1 MTMKIAS
8 VLGTQIRKVRK
19 KCGLTI
25 EALSEKADISPVF
38 LSDVERGKKEASVT
52 TLNKIAN
59 ALSVK
64 VSYLLKPLDAAAKT
78 PHKRETLEI
87 LSDEPTKEILLLLEG
102 RSTCQ
107 IKTASRV
114 LKGLFEEEEKE
125 KKK

>member
-1 MTMKIAS
+1 MKNIS
-8 VLGTQIRKVRK
+8 SLLGTQIRKVRK

-25 EALSEKADISPVF
+25 EGLSEKAEISPVF

-52 TLNKIAN
+52 TLNKIAK
-59 ALSVK
+59 ALGVK
-64 VSYLLKPLDAAAKT
+64 VSYLLKSLDAAAKT
-78 PHKRETLEI
+78 PYKRETIEI
-87 LSDEPTKEILLLLEG
+87 LSDEPTKEILAMLEG
-102 RSTCQ
+102 RSIYQ

>member
-1 MTMKIAS
+1 MKNIS
-8 VLGTQIRKVRK
+8 SLLGTQIRKVRK

-25 EALSEKADISPVF
+25 EALSEKAEISPVF

-52 TLNKIAN
+52 TLHKIAK
-59 ALSVK
+59 ALGVK
-64 VSYLLKPLDAAAKT
+64 VSYLLKPLDITQKT
-78 PHKRETLEI
+78 SYKRETIEI
-87 LSDEPTKEILLLLEG
+87 LSDEPTKEILAMLEG
-102 RSTCQ
+102 RSVYQ